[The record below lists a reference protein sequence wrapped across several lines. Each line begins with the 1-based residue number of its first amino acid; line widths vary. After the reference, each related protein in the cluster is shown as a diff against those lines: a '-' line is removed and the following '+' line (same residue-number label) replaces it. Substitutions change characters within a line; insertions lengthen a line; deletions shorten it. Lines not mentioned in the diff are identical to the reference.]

1 MHATPPTCLH
11 ALQIQTNIM
20 YTTLLLAP
28 LTPILQPPKQKRTPL
43 AESYRG
49 IFSATV
55 VVETAEK
62 RGQKWKRCDSSFS
75 SSVEET
81 HQERTEID
89 NEEGAADR
97 GSFSINKILAFL
109 QSESV
114 CLCLWG
120 IKSGRVYAQCMH
132 GCVHPKHAL
141 STLLWQI
148 VEAVCFQ
155 AILGIREWLMKKA
168 LISQRREKEKN
179 GDAERRAEICKS
191 SMPLLPRFQSWLRQ
205 ITLPILHWHIWDGFI
220 SLGGWMCVCNIIP

>member
-1 MHATPPTCLH
+1 
-11 ALQIQTNIM
+11 M

-43 AESYRG
+43 AESYRR

-81 HQERTEID
+81 QREWAEID

-97 GSFSINKILAFL
+97 GSFSINKIPAFQ

-114 CLCLWG
+114 CLCSCVWG
-120 IKSGRVYAQCMH
+120 IKRGRVYALCMH

-148 VEAVCFQ
+148 VEAVCFE
-155 AILGIREWLMKKA
+155 AILGIREWLMKKSTNLPA
-168 LISQRREKEKN
+168 EGRGEEWGCREKSRDLQEQHASAASFQILTEADYTPHSALTYLGQIHKP
-179 GDAERRAEICKS
+179 RRA
-191 SMPLLPRFQSWLRQ
+191 
-205 ITLPILHWHIWDGFI
+205 D
-220 SLGGWMCVCNIIP
+220 MCVCNIIP

>member
-1 MHATPPTCLH
+1 MHATPPTCMH

-43 AESYRG
+43 AESYRR

-81 HQERTEID
+81 QRERAEVD

-97 GSFSINKILAFL
+97 GSLSINKILAFQ

-114 CLCLWG
+114 RLRSCVWG
-120 IKSGRVYAQCMH
+120 IKRGRVYARACPPEACAQYTSVTNCR
-132 GCVHPKHAL
+132 GCVLSGNPRHPWMTHEK
-141 STLLWQI
+141 STNLPA
-148 VEAVCFQ
+148 E
-155 AILGIREWLMKKA
+155 GRGEEWGC
-168 LISQRREKEKN
+168 REKSRDLQEQRASAASFQILTEADYAPHSALTYLGQIHKP
-179 GDAERRAEICKS
+179 RRV
-191 SMPLLPRFQSWLRQ
+191 
-205 ITLPILHWHIWDGFI
+205 D
-220 SLGGWMCVCNIIP
+220 MCVCNIIP